1 VILAGDM
8 AQRPEDTDVGDIEGM
23 LQRAR
28 DLLKPGQ
35 DCIINTDI
43 DGIMTALFL
52 QEALGWKIV
61 GLCDSKDTVW
71 IAADGKA
78 DPSKAVFLDIFV
90 ARPSIRCI
98 DQHIVAQ
105 DAAHA
110 AKLAAI
116 PTKLNPNL
124 HRVRY
129 ASRNGKDPRSY
140 AWKYPFGSVHFIIAC
155 LEALGHTVALPPKA
169 VVAKGV
175 DPIDL
180 ILRADDAARTTAENY
195 VANARSWWGWLC
207 GFGGSSTRALAER
220 AQALTPESAQDAHDR
235 LAELF
240 RRKFGCHTNDGNFSR
255 RLKKNGGALDPVAEE
270 YLEKVAAWLGR
281 PALEIPVTLTALNG
295 TFDTA
300 ATYDTEAVAGF
311 LVREDVFS
319 YAFTYCMGPLAAR
332 GFSYTLWPPDGIPR
346 SPPSPADDPS

>member
-1 VILAGDM
+1 M
-8 AQRPEDTDVGDIEGM
+8 SPRPASDGVGDVDGM

-28 DLLKPGQ
+28 DLLKPAQ

-43 DGIMTALFL
+43 DGILTALLL
-52 QEALGWKIV
+52 QEALGWRVV

-71 IAADGKA
+71 IAADGEA

-110 AKLAAI
+110 ARLADI

-129 ASRNGKDPRSY
+129 ASRDGKDPRSY

-155 LEALGHTVALPPKA
+155 LEALGHSVALPPKA
-169 VVAKGV
+169 AVVKGV
-175 DPIDL
+175 DPLDL
-180 ILRADDAARTTAENY
+180 FLRADDAARTTAENY
-195 VANARSWWGWLC
+195 VANAQSWWAWLC
-207 GFGGSSTRALAER
+207 GFGGPTTRAMAKR
-220 AQALTPESAQDAHDR
+220 AQASTPEVAQKAHDA
-235 LAELF
+235 LAVVF
-240 RRKFGCHTNDGNFSR
+240 RKKFGCHTNDGNFSR
-255 RLKKNGGALDPVAEE
+255 RLKKNGGSLDTVAEG
-270 YLEKVAAWLGR
+270 YLERVAEWIGR
-281 PALEIPVTLTALNG
+281 PALELPVGFTALHG
-295 TFDTA
+295 SFETA

-311 LVREDVFS
+311 LVREDLFS
-319 YAFTYCMGPLAAR
+319 YAFTYCMGPLSAR
-332 GFSYTLWPPDGIPR
+332 GFSYTLWPPDGLPR
-346 SPPSPADDPS
+346 ASRGG